1 LTMALAYVA
10 WFKDLTKGDIALA
23 GGKGANLGE
32 MARSDLPV
40 PPGFVVTSQAYQH
53 FLSENR
59 TTARELTRLL
69 RKMPVDDQRQ
79 LELKSNKIRDIIVK
93 CRVPTVIHNAILDNY
108 KKLSED
114 MTTPVRVAVRSS
126 ATAEDLSDASFA
138 GQQDTYLN
146 VSGKDLTGSVQKCW
160 SSLFTSRAI
169 FYREKQGFDHNK
181 VSMAVIV
188 QKMIDADKAG
198 VMFTVN
204 PVTCEE
210 GQIIIEAVW
219 GLGEG
224 IVSGTIT
231 PDHYVLDKNTGKT
244 VSAAVASKR
253 IMFARDETTGK
264 TIEME
269 VPQEKVDA
277 EILTENEIRRLTEL
291 AKKVEQHYGKPQ
303 DIEWAIEGENIYL
316 LQSRPVTALKKG

>member
-1 LTMALAYVA
+1 
-10 WFKDLTKGDIALA
+10 
-23 GGKGANLGE
+23 

-53 FLSENR
+53 FLSENK
-59 TTARELTRLL
+59 TTERELTRLL
-69 RKMPVDDQRQ
+69 RKMPVDNQRQ

-93 CRVPTVIHNAILDNY
+93 CRVPTVIDDAILDNY
-108 KKLSED
+108 KKLSEH

-126 ATAEDLSDASFA
+126 ATAEDLSGASFA

-210 GQIIIEAVW
+210 DQIIIEAVW

-244 VSAAVASKR
+244 LSASVASKR

-264 TIEME
+264 TIEMK

-277 EILTENEIRRLTEL
+277 EILSENEIRRLTEL

-316 LQSRPVTALKKG
+316 LQSRPVTALKKR